1 MFFCFEQNQRLN
13 FEEIYQDKG
22 KKNISEDSF
31 IYVVFILI
39 KFLKIQRERESLN
52 MIFILKRKIKR
63 YRVENLEMNWKKN
76 VFKILKCRFWLM
88 NIMNFF
94 GS

>member
-39 KFLKIQRERESLN
+39 KFLKIQREREFEYD
-52 MIFILKRKIKR
+52 IYIK
-63 YRVENLEMNWKKN
+63 EKN
-76 VFKILKCRFWLM
+76 
-88 NIMNFF
+88 
-94 GS
+94 